1 MVGVGGPSDHRHRLT
16 IFLLVELVT
25 DQLPKTPSRKTPPQ
39 FITRLL
45 MGAFA
50 GAVIGSASHPH
61 LHRAGRRHDR
71 RGAGHAGRRGSAQR
85 LTAANGGKDRP
96 VAIGEDIVAVG
107 GGFLIAFLVSSL
119 PRLSRFHG
127 REVRRDHRRRGSGR
141 PAAGRQAD
149 RSRTDRRGDRTQTGR
164 RHLRQHRLYPDQD
177 AGGQRARRAPGAS
190 WQPNTASAQ
199 AKSRSTWRR

>member
-1 MVGVGGPSDHRHRLT
+1 MTQVVVILLALAIGVIAGLRALTAPAVVAWGAFLGWIDVDGKWSDWVAHPITVTVLT

-50 GAVIGSASHPH
+50 GAVIGSAFFHTFS
-61 LHRAGRRHDR
+61 AA
-71 RGAGHAGRRGSAQR
+71 GAGIVGAVLGTLGGAEARQR

-107 GGFLIAFLVSSL
+107 GGFLVAFLVSL
-119 PRLSRFHG
+119 
-127 REVRRDHRRRGSGR
+127 V
-141 PAAGRQAD
+141 
-149 RSRTDRRGDRTQTGR
+149 
-164 RHLRQHRLYPDQD
+164 
-177 AGGQRARRAPGAS
+177 
-190 WQPNTASAQ
+190 
-199 AKSRSTWRR
+199 